1 MDWSIFKQRRFI
13 KFYIVS
19 AIFSLGVLWLEIY
32 WLFFLLIPIF
42 DIYVTKWIPWAFW
55 KKRENKRYKSTPT
68 TDWIDAFLIAI
79 VAATLLKV
87 FFIEAYT
94 IPTSSMEKTLL
105 VGDYIFV
112 SKATYGPKMPNTP
125 IALPFT
131 HHSFPMIDNKSYT
144 EKVKWPYKRLWGYGN
159 IKRNDIIVFNFPEG
173 DTVIQEYP
181 DQNYYVLLRQYG
193 REFINK
199 NYKVMYRP
207 VDKREH
213 FVKRCVALPGD
224 TLEIQHG
231 TVIVNGHMEP
241 QLPSLQY
248 NYFVKTHGDEI
259 PSLMLDSLKITVVD
273 KNYNAHNSLYDI
285 PLTESSRKILEL
297 QPYIKSIARYEN
309 TNPVYSTGSI
319 FPNSRQ
325 YMWTED
331 NYGPLVIPA
340 RGDTIA
346 LSLENIPLYSRII
359 KAYEG
364 NELVVTDTSIVING
378 MVTNQYIIQMDYYF
392 VLGDNRHNSADSRY
406 WGFVPE
412 DHIIG
417 KTFFIWLSIDKDKTY
432 FKNIRWDKMFK
443 FIR

>member
-1 MDWSIFKQRRFI
+1 
-13 KFYIVS
+13 V
-19 AIFSLGVLWLEIY
+19 
-32 WLFFLLIPIF
+32 
-42 DIYVTKWIPWAFW
+42 PWAFW
-55 KKRENKRYKSTPT
+55 KKRKDKKYQPTAT

-112 SKATYGPKMPNTP
+112 SKVTYGPKMPNTP
-125 IALPFT
+125 ISLPFT
-131 HHSFPMIDNKSYT
+131 HHTFPLTNSKSYT
-144 EKVKWPYKRLWGYGN
+144 EKVKWPYNRLWGFSD
-159 IKRNDIIVFNFPEG
+159 IKRNDVIVFNFPEG
-173 DTVIQEYP
+173 DTVILEYP

-199 NYKVMYRP
+199 NYKVTWRP

-213 FVKRCVALPGD
+213 FVKRCIALPGD
-224 TLEIQHG
+224 TLEIEHG
-231 TVIVNGHMEP
+231 KVFVNGQPEP
-241 QLPSLQY
+241 FLPTFQY
-248 NYFVKTHGDEI
+248 NYFVKTHGVELPDE
-259 PSLMLDSLKITVVD
+259 MLDSLKITVVD
-273 KNYNAHNSLYDI
+273 QNYNAHNSLYDI
-285 PLTESSRKILEL
+285 PLTDSSREILES

-331 NYGPLVIPA
+331 NYGPLAIPA
-340 RGDTIA
+340 RGDTVQ
-346 LSLENIPLYSRII
+346 LTLDNIPLYSRIVE
-359 KAYEG
+359 AYEQ
-364 NELVVTDTSIVING
+364 NELMVTDSSILING
-378 MVTNQYIIQMDYYF
+378 KVTHQYVIQMDYYF
-392 VLGDNRHNSADSRY
+392 VMGDNRHNSADSRY

-412 DHIIG
+412 DHVIG
-417 KTFFIWLSIDKDKTY
+417 KAFFVWLSIDKDKKY